1 MLASRW
7 SLSRTTLL
15 ILIAAAVFAPSIVGR
30 ELAPPDEPR
39 FALIARQMFESS
51 NWIELQRFSRP
62 YLDKPPLMFWLQGVA
77 FACGGGPSEWAAR
90 LPLLLAT
97 LALTGVFYRE
107 ARRWVG
113 ETVATHAVL
122 IWLASP
128 LVLARGAWGATDPL
142 LALFVFA
149 SLAALRR
156 ASEGQAWA
164 GPVAAAMIALG
175 TMTKGPVAVLWVG
188 LACLASWL
196 AGAEWWSWRPLLRPA
211 SLLSFVLIALPWP
224 ILYATR
230 QGLDAPLAA
239 LWKQNGTRFLHSWDN
254 PEAWWYFG
262 PLLIG
267 GLLPWSLALLPS
279 ALVSAWREPRARAW
293 LLLTAGA
300 LLFFSIPH
308 GKRGV
313 YLLPAFPWLALMIA
327 RGWHQERQQ
336 LWLRRIAA
344 SATGLIGVALIAAC
358 VLAPTLARRW
368 RMPFAESARDWLL
381 PIFGVIAVS
390 LIVTAIGLARG
401 RRDAVAI
408 PALGL
413 AVLGLITPFTV
424 TPMFNQ
430 IQDARRGAARLAQ
443 AIPPG
448 VQVGLT
454 DTKPELIAWYGNL
467 HDAVLLG
474 SKRDR
479 YVFLTERPAR
489 ALILKCVEAQPLLA
503 RIDGARQLATER
515 IGRAEMC
522 ILLGPLTPPKR

>member
-1 MLASRW
+1 MLASGWRP
-7 SLSRTTLL
+7 SRMTLL
-15 ILIAAAVFAPSIVGR
+15 ILIAAAILAPSIVGR

-39 FALIARQMFESS
+39 FALIARDMVERG
-51 NWIELQRFSRP
+51 NWIELQRFSRL
-62 YLDKPPLMFWLQGVA
+62 YLDKPPLMFWLQGLA
-77 FACGGGPSEWAAR
+77 FAATGPSEWAAR

-97 LALTGVFYRE
+97 LTLTGVFYRE
-107 ARRWVG
+107 AKRWVG

-128 LVLARGAWGATDPL
+128 LVLARGAWVATDAL

-156 ASEGQAWA
+156 ATEGQAWA

-175 TMTKGPVAVLWVG
+175 TLTKGPVAVLWVG
-188 LACLASWL
+188 LACSASWW
-196 AGAEWWSWRPLLRPA
+196 AGAGWWSWRPLLRPA
-211 SLLSFVLIALPWP
+211 SLLSFVVIALPWP
-224 ILYATR
+224 IGYAIR

-254 PEAWWYFG
+254 PEPWWYFG

-279 ALVSAWREPRARAW
+279 ALVSAWRAPRARAW
-293 LLLTAGA
+293 LLLATGA

-313 YLLPAFPWLALMIA
+313 YLLPAFPWLALIMA
-327 RGWHQERQQ
+327 CEWDRQRRQ
-336 LWLRRIAA
+336 PWLRRIAA
-344 SATGLIGVALIAAC
+344 TAVALIGATLIAAG
-358 VLAPTLARRW
+358 VFAPTLARRW
-368 RMPFAESARDWLL
+368 RMPFADSARDWLL
-381 PIFGVIAVS
+381 PVFGLLAVS

-401 RRDAVAI
+401 RRDALAI

-424 TPMFNQ
+424 TPMLNR
-430 IQDARRGAARLAQ
+430 IQDARHGAVRLAQ

-467 HDAVLLG
+467 QDAVLLA

-479 YVFLTERPAR
+479 YVFLTQAPGR
-489 ALILKCVEAQPLLA
+489 ALILKCAEAQPLLA
-503 RIDGARQLATER
+503 RIDGARQLASER

-522 ILLGPLTPPKR
+522 ILLGPLAPTKR